1 MTATVI
7 DLAAV
12 RAERSRRVR
21 TVTLHAAPDPL
32 VMLALESWTLG
43 WDVWR
48 SCARMWLTAGLAVL
62 DAGDRR

>member
-7 DLAAV
+7 DLAAA

-21 TVTLHAAPDPL
+21 TVTLHAAPEPL
-32 VMLALESWTLG
+32 VMLALEPWMLG

-48 SCARMWLTAGLAVL
+48 SCARMWLAAGLAAL
-62 DAGDRR
+62 DAGERH